1 MPYVKRTVVAG
12 DVIEVKKMYTARY
25 GRRGSRAAA
34 VKATEEAQARVN
46 ERKLCEVLRWRIEA
60 NFRENDF
67 HTVLHYNDKGQ
78 SLEKVYGDLRR
89 FLDKLRREY
98 KKRYQKPLK
107 YIAVVETKRLT
118 NPHIH
123 LILPEMDIKIITR
136 LWKEIA
142 GGRVSNMLLDGRGF
156 HADLAEY
163 LMKESRSTAK
173 RNAGEKHK
181 KRYWCSKNLTEP
193 VIKYEVVPAAS
204 WKRDPKPKKG
214 YYLYKYEDGSTTMEG
229 VHEVTG
235 YGWME
240 YIQVR
245 LC

>member
-123 LILPEMDIKIITR
+123 LILPEMDIKIVTR
-136 LWKEIA
+136 IWKGIA
-142 GGRVSNMLLDGRGF
+142 KGRVSNMLLDGGVP
-156 HADLAEY
+156 DEG
-163 LMKESRSTAK
+163 ESEHR
-173 RNAGEKHK
+173 
-181 KRYWCSKNLTEP
+181 
-193 VIKYEVVPAAS
+193 
-204 WKRDPKPKKG
+204 
-214 YYLYKYEDGSTTMEG
+214 
-229 VHEVTG
+229 
-235 YGWME
+235 
-240 YIQVR
+240 
-245 LC
+245 